1 MIGGF
6 LFGLLF
12 VTFTIGMSY
21 IIGEKRHAA
30 GKDLSHTKSGKMI
43 LESSAKNRARNGRN
57 GKTTKK

>member
-21 IIGEKRHAA
+21 IIGEYIDKRD
-30 GKDLSHTKSGKMI
+30 GKK
-43 LESSAKNRARNGRN
+43 
-57 GKTTKK
+57 

>member
-21 IIGEKRHAA
+21 IIGEIIDKR
-30 GKDLSHTKSGKMI
+30 D
-43 LESSAKNRARNGRN
+43 NQN
-57 GKTTKK
+57 GKK

>member
-21 IIGEKRHAA
+21 IIGEIIDKQDGQEH
-30 GKDLSHTKSGKMI
+30 
-43 LESSAKNRARNGRN
+43 NRR
-57 GKTTKK
+57 KK